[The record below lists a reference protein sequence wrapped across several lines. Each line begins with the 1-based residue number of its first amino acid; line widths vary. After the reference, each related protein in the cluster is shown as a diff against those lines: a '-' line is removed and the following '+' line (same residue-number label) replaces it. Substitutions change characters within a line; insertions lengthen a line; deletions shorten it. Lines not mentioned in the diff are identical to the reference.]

1 MLKCRQ
7 ERAWAQCGMSI
18 YCAAGTAAFTQA
30 PPRMW
35 PGGSG
40 STRSEREPNI
50 PAARPPVTLAYTE
63 KAPDRSAALRREAA
77 IKKLPRRQKLE
88 LIKNGFNDPDG
99 NGAFPLGKCP
109 PREKE

>member
-18 YCAAGTAAFTQA
+18 CCAAGTAAFTQA

-35 PGGSG
+35 LREHQIGTGAKY
-40 STRSEREPNI
+40 TRS
-50 PAARPPVTLAYTE
+50 RPPVTLAYTE
-63 KAPDRSAALRREAA
+63 EAPDRSAALRREAA

-88 LIKNGFNDPDG
+88 LIKNGFDDPDG
-99 NGAFPLGKCP
+99 NGAFPLSTCP

>member
-18 YCAAGTAAFTQA
+18 CCAAGTAAFT
-30 PPRMW
+30 
-35 PGGSG
+35 G
-40 STRSEREPNI
+40 STTDVARRLRGHQIGTGAKYTRS
-50 PAARPPVTLAYTE
+50 RPPVTLAYTE
-63 KAPDRSAALRREAA
+63 EAPDRSAALRREAA

-88 LIKNGFNDPDG
+88 LIKNGFDDPDG
-99 NGAFPLGKCP
+99 NGTFPLGACP